1 MIWLYFILLIFE
13 GALRKWALPSLGAP
27 LLVIRDPL
35 VLLIYIQAVRCRRFP
50 VNGPMLAYFLLVFGF
65 ILLALYQIMTS
76 VGGGPMV
83 AAYGLRTNFLH
94 LPLIFVIPQV
104 FSYMDVV
111 KLGRWVLILSVPMTA
126 LMVLQFMAPPENWI
140 NAATSA
146 SGNGQ
151 QIVAALGRIR
161 PAGTF
166 SFATGAAHF
175 YVLVTVF
182 LIFGLAQTRPY
193 YSRWLLAAAL
203 IGDIVVQPVS
213 GSRNLVVGCALIA
226 AGAVLFALFNWG
238 RAQRILVVAFL
249 ICAAIAAL
257 SMTSFF
263 QEAMTVFLTRWDN
276 ASGGDATGSIIGRT
290 LSGFIEPF
298 SFISEAGLFG
308 KGIGMG
314 TAAGSALMTGSVSFL
329 LAENEWSRVILE
341 SGPLLGL
348 SFLAY
353 RAWVSGYMASRVLVS
368 AVREQNL
375 LAWLLAWD
383 ACGCLFGE
391 QVSQPTMLGFMV
403 LFSGLCLAAMPAVQ
417 PVLREERAATGGAL
431 ARRSLQFESQFPA

>member
-1 MIWLYFILLIFE
+1 MATHTVRADDSPDGL
-13 GALRKWALPSLGAP
+13 
-27 LLVIRDPL
+27 
-35 VLLIYIQAVRCRRFP
+35 AV
-50 VNGPMLAYFLLVFGF
+50 
-65 ILLALYQIMTS
+65 
-76 VGGGPMV
+76 
-83 AAYGLRTNFLH
+83 H
-94 LPLIFVIPQV
+94 
-104 FSYMDVV
+104 
-111 KLGRWVLILSVPMTA
+111 VPA
-126 LMVLQFMAPPENWI
+126 QSWI

-151 QIVAALGRIR
+151 QITAALGRIR

-166 SFATGAAHF
+166 SFATGPAHF
-175 YVLVTVF
+175 YIYVTVF
-182 LIFGLAQTRPY
+182 LIFGLTQTRAY
-193 YSRWLLAAAL
+193 YSRSLLAAAL
-203 IGDIVVQPVS
+203 ISDIIVQPVS
-213 GSRNLVVGCALIA
+213 GSRNLVVGCALVA
-226 AGAVLFALFNWG
+226 GGAVLFALFNWG

-249 ICAAIAAL
+249 ICAVIAVL

-263 QEAMTVFLTRWDN
+263 QEALMVFMTRWDN
-276 ASGGDATGSIIGRT
+276 ASGGDVSASIIGRT
-290 LSGFIEPF
+290 LSGFTEPF

-308 KGIGMG
+308 KGLGMG

-329 LAENEWSRVILE
+329 LAEGEWSRVILE
-341 SGPLLGL
+341 SGPLLGF
-348 SFLAY
+348 SFIAY

-417 PVLREERAATGGAL
+417 PVRREKRAAASQPL
-431 ARRSLQFESQFPA
+431 PPRSLRFESQFP